1 MDLQKIID
9 QAVESSTGNLAVR
22 RIKEVGGGDI
32 NRSFLVE
39 TDETRL
45 FIKVNHGVPADFFEK
60 EAMGLAELKQTN
72 AVKVPEVLA
81 YNGKS
86 DAGRFLVLSYIK
98 STRSF
103 QAEEKLG
110 VQLAGMHRTK
120 KPYYG
125 LAHNNYIGTFQQE
138 NGRYDSW
145 NTYYRTKKP
154 YYGLA
159 HNNYIGTFQQENGRY
174 DSWNTY
180 YREKRLLTQIKLA
193 CEKGFLNERQAEK
206 HIRLAE
212 SIGRWLPDNPRSS
225 VLHGDLWGGN
235 WMTGGDGSP
244 YLIDPAVLYGDCQMD
259 LAMTALFG
267 GFTERFYRA
276 YEEASGEALNRDIWP
291 LYQLFYVYMHLNSF
305 GESYLA
311 HTERIVKQYIG

>member
-98 STRSF
+98 STLSF

-110 VQLAGMHRTK
+110 VQLAGMH
-120 KPYYG
+120 
-125 LAHNNYIGTFQQE
+125 
-138 NGRYDSW
+138 
-145 NTYYRTKKP
+145 RTKKP

>member
-39 TDETRL
+39 TDEPRL

-110 VQLAGMHRTK
+110 VQLAGMH
-120 KPYYG
+120 
-125 LAHNNYIGTFQQE
+125 
-138 NGRYDSW
+138 
-145 NTYYRTKKP
+145 RTKKP

>member
-45 FIKVNHGVPADFFEK
+45 FIKVNHGVPAEFFEK
-60 EAMGLAELKQTN
+60 QARGLAGLKQTN

-110 VQLAGMHRTK
+110 VQLAGMH
-120 KPYYG
+120 
-125 LAHNNYIGTFQQE
+125 
-138 NGRYDSW
+138 
-145 NTYYRTKKP
+145 RTKKP

>member
-110 VQLAGMHRTK
+110 VQLAGMH
-120 KPYYG
+120 
-125 LAHNNYIGTFQQE
+125 
-138 NGRYDSW
+138 
-145 NTYYRTKKP
+145 RTKKP